1 MGQRLQAFIY
11 CLNPT
16 NGLKEQFK
24 SLKKYNGDKQE
35 VEKLSLKIENY
46 EKAFGTKQHCIIAYH
61 HQWLYGRS
69 SLLAAAN
76 LIEFN
81 QNCDKESNP
90 FKNSKDI
97 SGDEYL
103 ALLTNLL
110 GLFKTKLAKMI
121 GRFGYENFRL
131 LNFIDPC
138 MRTDCTAGDNNDGIF
153 VVDCENDSYCFVN
166 IGSGDSTI
174 SQLPVLEPFD
184 ADRYIRL
191 YYPIEISGSTTANIP
206 ENKSEQE
213 IYFNNNRR
221 LNQCFTKPFKD
232 YRVMTKKELKKL
244 FPVSFANINQTKN
257 DCERI

>member
-11 CLNPT
+11 CQNPI

-24 SLKKYNGDKQE
+24 SMKKYGGNKKELEQLNE
-35 VEKLSLKIENY
+35 KIERY
-46 EKAFGTKQHCIIAYH
+46 TIAFGTKPHCVISYH

-103 ALLTNLL
+103 SLLTNLL
-110 GLFKTKLAKMI
+110 CLFKTKLAKTI

-131 LNFIDPC
+131 LNFIEPY

-153 VVDCENDSYCFVN
+153 VIDCINDSYCFSSVGN
-166 IGSGDSTI
+166 GDATI
-174 SQLPVLEPFD
+174 SKMQVLEPFD
-184 ADRYIRL
+184 ANTYVRL
-191 YYPIEISGSTTANIP
+191 YYPIEMSDSSTANIP
-206 ENKSEQE
+206 ESKTEQE

-221 LNQCFTKPFKD
+221 LNQLFTKPFKD
-232 YRVMTKKELKKL
+232 YRVMNKEELKKL

-257 DCERI
+257 NCERI